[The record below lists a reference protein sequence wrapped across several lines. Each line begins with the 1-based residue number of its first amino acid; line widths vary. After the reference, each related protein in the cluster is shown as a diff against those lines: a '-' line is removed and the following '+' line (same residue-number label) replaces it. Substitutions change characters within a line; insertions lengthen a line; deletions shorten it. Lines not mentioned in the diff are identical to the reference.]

1 MYTRIA
7 QKTARSHLR
16 YFITAVVCLIGLTI
30 GSAWQPKSWLQPI
43 FTLLGGVFGAGG
55 ATMLY
60 TGFVWGRWEEGILK
74 EVMEEMELELRV
86 VEMEEQAGR

>member
-1 MYTRIA
+1 
-7 QKTARSHLR
+7 
-16 YFITAVVCLIGLTI
+16 
-30 GSAWQPKSWLQPI
+30 
-43 FTLLGGVFGAGG
+43 
-55 ATMLY
+55 MLY